1 MTQLFI
7 GTQEIILLLF
17 SAIIPLVL
25 TALVLY
31 IIYRLVDRWVNRSIE
46 VRREQNALLA
56 KLIAKLDEGKTL

>member
-7 GTQEIILLLF
+7 GTQEIMLLLF
-17 SAIIPLVL
+17 SAIIPLGL

-31 IIYRLVDRWVNRSIE
+31 IAYRLVDRWVNRSIE

-56 KLIAKLDEGKTL
+56 KLLEKLEEGKTP

>member
-56 KLIAKLDEGKTL
+56 KLIAKLDERKTL